1 MHFEYKISKFLTIW
15 VKFFVKKI
23 IKKIT
28 GALRFFRK
36 KISVFHKKNPL
47 RGKILPK
54 KIYNLTFFMKI
65 FLKNNTDYIVPQNM
79 K

>member
-1 MHFEYKISKFLTIW
+1 MHFEYKISKILTIW

-23 IKKIT
+23 IKKLP
-28 GALRFFRK
+28 ARFDFFVK

-54 KIYNLTFFMKI
+54 KIITEFFFMKI
-65 FLKNNTDYIVPQNM
+65 FLKNNTGPSS
-79 K
+79 